1 MKKKD
6 LIPILFLIAG
16 MALFHFRY
24 GWFLVLLGIG
34 LLIGFYL
41 YHLDHLIYCFFQAPH
56 ELSSQRIMSYFRQ
69 KSWKQAFSIASQT
82 ENERSRTIFHSVV
95 FQVAL
100 ILAGFFILTSSTSLL
115 GKGMVLGL
123 LFHSVFDQG
132 LRLVNKENLDSWFW
146 QIQTSVP
153 ENIQKL
159 YFFIILVIFVILAT
173 FFV

>member
-1 MKKKD
+1 MA
-6 LIPILFLIAG
+6 ILFLIAG

-24 GWFLVLLGIG
+24 GGPLILLGFG
-34 LLIGFYL
+34 LLAGFCL
-41 YHLDHLIYCFFQAPH
+41 YHLDHLIYCLFQAPH

-69 KSWKQAFSIASQT
+69 KAWKQALAVVNQT
-82 ENERSRTIFHSVV
+82 ESERTRTIFHSVV

-100 ILAGFFILTSSTSLL
+100 VVAGFFVLTSSTGLL

-132 LRLVNKENLDSWFW
+132 TRLVKKESLDSWFW
-146 QIQTSVP
+146 QIKTAVP
-153 ENIQKL
+153 ENIQKT
-159 YFFIILVIFVILAT
+159 YFFIVLVVFVLLAT